1 MRRAFDRILGN
12 IVDHPWWAASVLL
25 LLSLLSLSGYVA
37 PRWVERAWQG
47 VRGVVV
53 RQQDNALAARAE
65 SESGEPNIER
75 LDLIGSDAIV
85 VLQSPRFFS
94 ADGTQAVRAAVEA
107 IERLDY
113 VRDVLW
119 LDRAPPLNIFGLAQ
133 PILPSTK
140 ASESQ
145 FADARK
151 RALEH
156 PLVVGQMLSADGETL
171 LLLVNFDWLFVQD
184 DNDCTVGLREV
195 AEQAVAA
202 YPAANIRV
210 QVTGR
215 APMYVT
221 AMQAHQLNQWKY
233 QLIGYG
239 MILLMAILLFRGIV
253 AVGVVAL
260 APSLGVFWTLGCL
273 RFFALQD
280 NPFNDVVL
288 PVLLSLVGLTDGV
301 HLMVQIRRWRGS
313 GLTVRD
319 AARRG
324 VREVGLACF
333 LTSLTTAIGFG
344 SLGVA
349 HHQIVREFGY
359 CCVLGVIL
367 TFIAVMIT
375 IPLAVLVLGK
385 WLQSGQEREWVDS
398 HLGRIGL
405 LVDWVLKRPKTICL
419 VAITSTALLTGLS
432 LGLRPDDRTSNSL
445 PLHSEAALALQH
457 LDRALG
463 GLEFATVE
471 VRWSEKIPSDAPE
484 VLTVVSKV
492 QQLIQA
498 EPLLSHALSVKNLV
512 EALPGDEALADRVA
526 LLDLLP
532 PPLKRAF
539 YLPERRQAMVL
550 CRVRDLGIAQYGPV
564 FQRLEEGLTRLQMG
578 HPEFTL
584 KLEGTPVWRWENL
597 YQIVVDL
604 ASSLGSAVIIIFIV
618 LGFVYRSVRIGLI
631 AVIPNIF
638 PLAVTGAYL
647 YLTGQALELVSVCAF
662 TVCLGI
668 AVDDT
673 IHFLTR
679 YGEERE
685 QGWKTKQAL
694 GRAFVS
700 VGGALV
706 MTTLVLVA
714 GFLTVMFSD
723 SRDHHIFATM
733 GALTLSSALLADLV
747 FLPPLLL
754 VFGPPDPVVPT
765 PGESETVGDATT

>member
-1 MRRAFDRILGN
+1 MRRAFDEALGQ
-12 IVDHPWWAASVLL
+12 IVDRPGWSAVILIL
-25 LLSLLSLSGYVA
+25 MSLLGLSGYLA
-37 PRWVERAWQG
+37 PNWIERTWQG
-47 VRGVVV
+47 VRGVAV
-53 RQQDNALAARAE
+53 RQEDEAPRADT
-65 SESGEPNIER
+65 SAVAEPNVER
-75 LDLIGSDAIV
+75 LNLTGSDAIV
-85 VLQSPRFFS
+85 VLRSQQFFS
-94 ADGTQAVRAAVEA
+94 PDGTRAVRAAVEA
-107 IERLDY
+107 IEQLEF
-113 VRDVLW
+113 VRGVLW

-133 PILPSTK
+133 PLLPPAN
-140 ASESQ
+140 ASASQ

-151 RALEH
+151 RALQH

-184 DNDCTVGLREV
+184 DEDCTIRLRDV
-195 AEQAVAA
+195 AQQAVAA
-202 YPAANIRV
+202 FPEAGITV

-215 APMYVT
+215 APMFVT
-221 AMQAHQLNQWKY
+221 AMQAHELNQWKY

-239 MILLMAILLFRGIV
+239 MILLMAIILFRGIA
-253 AVGVVAL
+253 AVVIVAL
-260 APSLGVFWTLGCL
+260 APSLGVFWTLGTL

-301 HLMVQIRRWRGS
+301 HLMVQIRRLRAS
-313 GLTVRD
+313 GLTARE

-344 SLGVA
+344 SLGLA

-359 CCVLGVIL
+359 CCVLGVVL
-367 TFIAVMIT
+367 TFVAVMIT
-375 IPLAVLVLGK
+375 IPLAVLIFGK
-385 WLQSGQEREWVDS
+385 WLQSGQEREVIER
-398 HLGRIGL
+398 HLGWIT
-405 LVDWVLKRPKTICL
+405 VFIDWVLERPKSICT
-419 VAITSTALLTGLS
+419 VAIASTVVLTALS
-432 LGLRPDDRTSNSL
+432 LALRPDDRTSNSL

-457 LDRALG
+457 LDEALG
-463 GLEFATVE
+463 GLEFAFVK
-471 VRWSEKIPSDAPE
+471 VQWSDRVPSDAPE
-484 VLTVVSKV
+484 VLTVVGEV
-492 QQLIQA
+492 QKLIQQ
-498 EPLLSHALSVKNLV
+498 EPLLAHPLSVKDLV
-512 EALPGDEALADRVA
+512 EALPGDEVLADRVA

-539 YLPERRQAMVL
+539 YLPEQREATVL
-550 CRVRDLGIAQYGPV
+550 CRVRDLGIARYGPI
-564 FQRLEEGLTRLQMG
+564 FQRLEDGLSQLQAR

-584 KLEGTPVWRWENL
+584 DLEGMPVWRWENL

-604 ASSLGSAVIIIFIV
+604 ASSLGSAALIIFGV
-618 LGFVYRSVRIGLI
+618 LGIVYRSVRIGLI

-638 PLAVTGAYL
+638 PLAFTGAYL
-647 YLTGQALELVSVCAF
+647 YLTGQSLELVSVCAF

-685 QGWKTKQAL
+685 QGWKSREAL
-694 GRAFVS
+694 RRAFVS
-700 VGGALV
+700 VGAALI

-714 GFLTVMFSD
+714 GFITVMFSD
-723 SRDHHIFATM
+723 SRDHHIFSTM
-733 GALTLSSALLADLV
+733 GAITLTTALIADLL

-754 VFGPPDPVVPT
+754 VFGPPDPPR
-765 PGESETVGDATT
+765 PSAPIQKDGL